1 MTSAMATAPATAR
14 RATGTSRPQS
24 ERGPHSGRLLGPV
37 PARSRRRAGR
47 GRVLLVVAGA
57 LVLGSLLLV
66 AASHAYIVQGQVGLA
81 HLDQRLTSEEV
92 THRSLEQQ
100 VATLE
105 DPNRIVSE
113 AQHQGLVTPPQS
125 VDLPQVPLTTSAT
138 AGSNLSAASTS
149 GAASS
154 SASSSGASR

>member
-1 MTSAMATAPATAR
+1 
-14 RATGTSRPQS
+14 
-24 ERGPHSGRLLGPV
+24 
-37 PARSRRRAGR
+37 
-47 GRVLLVVAGA
+47 
-57 LVLGSLLLV
+57 
-66 AASHAYIVQGQVGLA
+66 
-81 HLDQRLTSEEV
+81 
-92 THRSLEQQ
+92 